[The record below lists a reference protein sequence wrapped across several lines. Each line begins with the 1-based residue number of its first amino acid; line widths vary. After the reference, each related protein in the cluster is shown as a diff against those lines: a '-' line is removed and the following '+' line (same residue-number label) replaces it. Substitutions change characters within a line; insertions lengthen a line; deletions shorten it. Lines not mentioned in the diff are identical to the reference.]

1 MMLGAYLVMAVLAL
15 ASGPTTAADA
25 NGFDGLYLSNIINDD
40 CEQTIRDYRS
50 SAAKGLKL
58 LKASLGTDD
67 AEPSY
72 ILIKGREFRDTSEIR
87 TGRIIEVQQE
97 APAYTLFYFKGTGS
111 VQKVSKLRMEH
122 EGGNRWLLTEHL
134 RGDTMG
140 TLKGV
145 GPITSTLCKLQ

>member
-1 MMLGAYLVMAVLAL
+1 MMPGAYLVMAVLAL
-15 ASGPTTAADA
+15 ASGSATAADT

-40 CEQTIRDYRS
+40 CEQTIREYRS

-58 LKASLGTDD
+58 LKARLGTDD

-87 TGRIIEVQQE
+87 TGRIIEIQQE
-97 APAYTLFYFKGTGS
+97 APAYTLFYFMGTGS

-145 GPITSTLCKLQ
+145 GPISSTLCKLQ